1 MRSGSVRLGVLVA
14 AIALVAGPAQAQQT
28 AEVTVVDSDYQ
39 PREVTVDTGGTVT
52 WTQVGSLPHSVTAD
66 DGTFDSHPEC
76 GGTGDC
82 MGTGDTFA
90 HTFTEPG
97 TYAYYCR
104 VHGGPGGV
112 GMSGTVVVAA
122 AAESPDEEP
131 TEEPTQE
138 PTEEATPEP
147 TDEPTDEP
155 ADDGAD
161 DGTAVTGAIEV
172 GDQAGDGTSVT
183 VDSVAISG
191 ADGFVVVH
199 ADQDGAP
206 GPVLGHVAIA
216 EGTSTDVEVPLD
228 EPLTADAT
236 VWPMLHVDAGVAGV
250 YEFPGADGPV
260 MADGEV
266 VMAPLAFTV
275 TSAEDVASLPRTGT
289 PSNLL
294 LALALSAVAG
304 GAVALRRLRP
314 GGSGRGR

>member
-14 AIALVAGPAQAQQT
+14 AMALVAGPAQAQQS
-28 AEVTVVDSDYQ
+28 ADVTVVDSDYQ

-66 DGTFDSHPEC
+66 DGSFDSHPEC

-90 HTFTEPG
+90 HTFAEPG

-104 VHGGPGGV
+104 IHGGPGGV

-122 AAESPDEEP
+122 AESPDEEP
-131 TEEPTQE
+131 TEEATPEPTEQ

-155 ADDGAD
+155 ADDGA
-161 DGTAVTGAIEV
+161 AVTGVVEV
-172 GDQAGDGTSVT
+172 GDQSGDGTSVT
-183 VDSVAISG
+183 VDSVTISG

-206 GPVLGHVAIA
+206 GPVLGHVAIP
-216 EGTSTDVEVPLD
+216 EGTSTDISVPLD

-236 VWPMLHVDAGVAGV
+236 VWPMLHVDAGTAGV

-275 TSAEDVASLPRTGT
+275 TSAEDAASLPRTGT

-294 LALALSAVAG
+294 LALGLSAVAG
-304 GAVALRRLRP
+304 GAVAVRRLHPR
-314 GGSGRGR
+314 GSGHGR